1 MDDDAAVSN
10 GKRHPQS
17 SVILHDGR
25 PAANII
31 ILLRYGVI
39 RLHCWVRKHFSP
51 TPLLLPERTVMLS
64 RIVLC
69 CVAAVVC
76 WSASSIAAEVVR
88 YDFMAAITEIH
99 SMGDELGDIEVGT
112 IVHGFFEIDTAAG
125 PFNNPPNPITGG
137 LYGQT
142 TQVNL
147 SLGAFDDTRLV
158 ANRLDIDNPAG
169 GPDFLELTLTSESG
183 GGQEYWPLW
192 MYELTLIGT
201 AAMLSDG
208 LPPAPIN
215 VSAVHL
221 GQSTL
226 AYAFGDT
233 HFLATLTSIV
243 PEPASAGVM
252 AFAALGLLGRR
263 RRN

>member
-1 MDDDAAVSN
+1 
-10 GKRHPQS
+10 
-17 SVILHDGR
+17 
-25 PAANII
+25 
-31 ILLRYGVI
+31 
-39 RLHCWVRKHFSP
+39 
-51 TPLLLPERTVMLS
+51 MLS
-64 RIVLC
+64 RSLLC
-69 CVAAVVC
+69 CAIVMAAWNPSHAAAAV
-76 WSASSIAAEVVR
+76 IR
-88 YDFMAAITEIH
+88 YDFTAVITSILDE
-99 SMGDELGDIEVGT
+99 GPELGDIEVGT

-125 PFNNPPNPITGG
+125 PFNNPPDPVTGG

-147 SLGAFDDTRLV
+147 SRGAFDDTRLV
-158 ANRLDIDNPAG
+158 ANRLDVDNPAG
-169 GPDFLELTLTSESG
+169 GPDSLELTLTSESG

-208 LPPAPIN
+208 LPPAPID

-243 PEPASAGVM
+243 PEPASAGMM

-263 RRN
+263 RRD